1 LTALAKFDLVIAID
15 GTAASGKGTISKKI
29 AQNYSVPHLDT
40 GLLYRFVGYKVL
52 KGLDPVSAANHLNIS
67 ELETLDLKTLE
78 VSNAASEV
86 AKNSSVRAKLLE
98 FQRSFAS
105 QPGGAVLDGR
115 DIGTVICPNADIKF
129 FISASAE
136 IRAERRYKELLGLG
150 HSILFDK
157 VLKEIE
163 ERDERDSNRKQS
175 PMVPAVDATK
185 IDTSDMTIKEV
196 YELVLRIIHA
206 KLEN

>member
-1 LTALAKFDLVIAID
+1 MKFGLIIAID

-40 GLLYRFVGYKVL
+40 GLLYRLVGYKVL
-52 KGLDPVSAANHLNIS
+52 QGVDPVSAASQLHADELNV
-67 ELETLDLKTLE
+67 LDLKTLR

-86 AKNSSVRAKLLE
+86 AKNPSVRAHLLA
-98 FQRSFAS
+98 FQRDFAS
-105 QPGGAVLDGR
+105 KPGGAVLDGR

-129 FISASAE
+129 FITASPD
-136 IRAERRYKELLGLG
+136 IRAHRRYKELLGLG
-150 HSILFDK
+150 HSISFEK
-157 VLKEIE
+157 VLREIQ

-175 PMVPAVDATK
+175 PMVPAVDARK
-185 IDTSDMTIKEV
+185 IDTSDMTINEV
-196 YELVLRIIHA
+196 YESVSKIIVS

>member
-1 LTALAKFDLVIAID
+1 MKIGLIIAID

-40 GLLYRFVGYKVL
+40 GLLYRLVGYKVL
-52 KGLDPVSAANHLNIS
+52 QGVDPVSAASQLHADELNV
-67 ELETLDLKTLE
+67 LDLKTLR

-86 AKNSSVRAKLLE
+86 AKNPSVRAHLLA
-98 FQRSFAS
+98 FQRDFAS
-105 QPGGAVLDGR
+105 KPGGAVLDGR

-129 FISASAE
+129 FITASPD
-136 IRAERRYKELLGLG
+136 IRAHRRYKELLGLG
-150 HSILFDK
+150 HSISFEK
-157 VLKEIE
+157 VLREIQ

-175 PMVPAVDATK
+175 PMVPAVDAIK
-185 IDTSDMTIKEV
+185 IDTSDMTINEV
-196 YELVLRIIHA
+196 YESVSKIIDS

>member
-1 LTALAKFDLVIAID
+1 MAKFDLVIAID

>member
-1 LTALAKFDLVIAID
+1 MKFGLIIAID

-40 GLLYRFVGYKVL
+40 GLLYRLVGYKVL
-52 KGLDPVSAANHLNIS
+52 QGVDPVSAASQLHADELNV
-67 ELETLDLKTLE
+67 LDLKTLR

-86 AKNSSVRAKLLE
+86 AKNPSVRAHLLA
-98 FQRSFAS
+98 FQRDFAS
-105 QPGGAVLDGR
+105 KPGGAVLDGR

-129 FISASAE
+129 FITASPD
-136 IRAERRYKELLGLG
+136 IRAHRRYKELLGLG
-150 HSILFDK
+150 HSISFEK
-157 VLKEIE
+157 VLREIQ

-175 PMVPAVDATK
+175 PMVPAVDARK
-185 IDTSDMTIKEV
+185 IDTSDMTINEV
-196 YELVLRIIHA
+196 YESVSKIIDS

>member
-1 LTALAKFDLVIAID
+1 MAKFNLVVAID

-40 GLLYRFVGYKVL
+40 GRLYRFVGYKVL
-52 KGLDPVSAANHLNIS
+52 QGFDPISAANKLNMS
-67 ELETLDLKTLE
+67 ELETLDLKTLK

-86 AKNSSVRAKLLE
+86 AKIPLVRANLLE
-98 FQRSFAS
+98 FQRSFAA

-136 IRAERRYKELLGLG
+136 IRARRRYEELLGLG
-150 HSILFDK
+150 HSISLKK
-157 VLKEIE
+157 VLEDIQ
-163 ERDERDSNRKQS
+163 ERDERDSNRKDS
-175 PMVPAVDATK
+175 PLIPAVDAKK
-185 IDTSDMTIKEV
+185 IDTSDMSIAEV
-196 YELVLRIIHA
+196 YESVSRVIEAEL
-206 KLEN
+206 KK